1 MVLNLGCILEL
12 LGKLYKVLRSGSCP
26 PKPDLIG
33 LGCDAG
39 IRIFII
45 FPGDCS
51 TGQPRLRSAG
61 GGRGVDCSGEALDEL

>member
-1 MVLNLGCILEL
+1 MVLNLGCTLEL
-12 LGKLYKVLRSGSCP
+12 LGKLYKVLRPGSCP